1 MKNYMAGR
9 KNESILEME
18 YSQTG
23 TIEWWLPGSH
33 STILRDSNMTNIT
46 DFDNWKI
53 TQGGVMVE
61 LEFNPAKLWA
71 AWVWK
76 HEVIRVTVKR
86 RAQEIFKSS
95 NGRIG

>member
-1 MKNYMAGR
+1 
-9 KNESILEME
+9 
-18 YSQTG
+18 
-23 TIEWWLPGSH
+23 
-33 STILRDSNMTNIT
+33 
-46 DFDNWKI
+46 
-53 TQGGVMVE
+53 MVE